1 MSASHG
7 TSTLPRRLQLG
18 VKSRPLA
25 WSCRVSLSKWCS
37 GCLQLPGRSWGGKYL
52 LKKCDKCVLN
62 CVEIRPRVLASSA
75 FIEIQCD
82 AESRWKHQIVPLC
95 PTSSFVRE
103 EMFVLEPAVVLM
115 APDKVHHLF
124 HCWVGAQRHTATTNS
139 SVCLKVNGIQRVL
152 VENDH
157 AILSASNLYNVLHIL
172 HCNTATMKLSVQ
184 SQPSLWAKHFTSGKQ
199 Q

>member
-1 MSASHG
+1 
-7 TSTLPRRLQLG
+7 
-18 VKSRPLA
+18 
-25 WSCRVSLSKWCS
+25 
-37 GCLQLPGRSWGGKYL
+37 
-52 LKKCDKCVLN
+52 
-62 CVEIRPRVLASSA
+62 
-75 FIEIQCD
+75 
-82 AESRWKHQIVPLC
+82 
-95 PTSSFVRE
+95 
-103 EMFVLEPAVVLM
+103 MFVLEPAVVLM